1 MKMQIEIFSEKH
13 IPEAAEIEKICFSD
27 PWSEDSLGYL
37 CSSDTACGVAAT
49 EDGRLAAYGGLEHV
63 LDTASII
70 NIAVHPDFRRRGYGR
85 AILSALESKA
95 CEFGAQIIFLDVRE
109 SNEPA
114 KSLYL
119 SSGYRIAGIRRGYY
133 SHPRENAI
141 VMAKDLS
148 SGSE

>member
-1 MKMQIEIFSEKH
+1 M
-13 IPEAAEIEKICFSD
+13 
-27 PWSEDSLGYL
+27 
-37 CSSDTACGVAAT
+37 
-49 EDGRLAAYGGLEHV
+49 EHV

-85 AILSALESKA
+85 AILSALESSA
-95 CEFGAQIIFLDVRE
+95 VEFGAERIFLDVRE

-114 KSLYL
+114 KSLYM

>member
-1 MKMQIEIFSEKH
+1 MNIEIFSEKH
-13 IPEAAEIEKICFSD
+13 IPEAAAIEKICFSD
-27 PWSEDSLGYL
+27 PWSEESLGYL
-37 CSSDTACGVAAT
+37 CSSGNACGVAAT
-49 EDGRLAAYGGLEHV
+49 EDGRLAAYGGMEHV

-85 AILSALESKA
+85 AILSALESSA
-95 CEFGAQIIFLDVRE
+95 VEFGAERIFLDVRE

-114 KSLYL
+114 KSLYM